1 MLLLLCLCK
10 DTKFPLTIFVNS
22 GIITI
27 FASRMG
33 KNISM
38 ERFDIKDVKLHR
50 TTESTL
56 FEIVFSIVMIVVWGL
71 IIWMICRAPDIVPT
85 HFDGSG
91 RPNAYGSPIGILVPC
106 IIITVAA
113 IICMVIAYYPRY
125 INMPFKITNTR
136 QVELA
141 IRSVRVA
148 GITLLLL
155 SLAIV
160 YTLLG
165 MESPSVIPVLVV
177 NVLLLLEIIVFSILV
192 YKAKKRPM

>member
-1 MLLLLCLCK
+1 
-10 DTKFPLTIFVNS
+10 
-22 GIITI
+22 
-27 FASRMG
+27 
-33 KNISM
+33 M

-56 FEIVFSIVMIVVWGL
+56 FEIVFVIVMIVVWGL

-106 IIITVAA
+106 IIITVVA

-136 QVELA
+136 QEELT

>member
-10 DTKFPLTIFVNS
+10 GTNFPLNHIRQFRNNYY
-22 GIITI
+22 ICKQDW
-27 FASRMG
+27 

-56 FEIVFSIVMIVVWGL
+56 FEIVFAIVMMVVWGL

-113 IICMVIAYYPRY
+113 IICMVIAYYPHY

-148 GITLLLL
+148 AITLLLL

-177 NVLLLLEIIVFSILV
+177 IVLLLLEIIVFSILA

>member
-1 MLLLLCLCK
+1 
-10 DTKFPLTIFVNS
+10 
-22 GIITI
+22 
-27 FASRMG
+27 MG
-33 KNISM
+33 YNISM

-56 FEIVFSIVMIVVWGL
+56 FEIVFAIVMMVVWGL

-125 INMPFKITNTR
+125 INMPLKITNTR

-177 NVLLLLEIIVFSILV
+177 NFLLLLEIIVFSILA

>member
-1 MLLLLCLCK
+1 MENQ
-10 DTKFPLTIFVNS
+10 F
-22 GIITI
+22 
-27 FASRMG
+27 
-33 KNISM
+33 NIK
-38 ERFDIKDVKLHR
+38 EVKVHR
-50 TTESTL
+50 TTEATV
-56 FEIVFSIVMIVVWGL
+56 FEVAFAILAIIVWG
-71 IIWMICRAPDIVPT
+71 IIICMIHRAPDIVPT

-91 RPNAYGSPIGILVPC
+91 RPNAYGSPIGLLVPC

-136 QVELA
+136 QEELT

>member
-1 MLLLLCLCK
+1 
-10 DTKFPLTIFVNS
+10 
-22 GIITI
+22 
-27 FASRMG
+27 MG

-56 FEIVFSIVMIVVWGL
+56 FEIVFAIVIIVVWGL

-148 GITLLLL
+148 AITLLLL

-177 NVLLLLEIIVFSILV
+177 IVLLLLEIIVFSILA